1 MTVMIYRLLVTVFLI
16 GFSSLLSAQEHAKI
30 VIKGTA
36 RGNLV
41 KAVKL
46 VIFNAQKETIPVRIA
61 SDGSFGVTTK
71 QAGVYPA
78 EFQSADGSFYIPFF
92 IESGCDY
99 QVELDLD
106 NLGQSV
112 IKGGEAQALF
122 LAIENLRAEK
132 RKAVKELEDR
142 LMPRFMEAYNKGD
155 KATAAD
161 SACMKSVMEQFEE
174 QEKTY
179 KSKERQLFGENSDNL
194 VVAFRLYGDMPELE
208 MEEIRERFDMLSQRS
223 RDSFIGR
230 KISEAME
237 KMQVLEVGK
246 IAPDF
251 TMKNPE
257 GKEYSLHSIR
267 GKVKIVDFW
276 ASWCAPCRAENPRMK
291 KLYADF
297 KEKGLEIIGV
307 SLDKTRMSWIKAVN
321 DDGLTWVQLSD
332 LMGNASPVMKRYNV
346 EHIPFTIVLDEENR
360 IIARNLR
367 GEELYQKIAELL
379 TAPSG
384 ETNGEKE
391 LFARRSFLNKPMPAL
406 HIDKWISEP
415 PRTEGKFV
423 LYEFWA
429 TYCGPC
435 LKAFPHLNSMAKE
448 FKDDLVIIGI
458 APQSEKTVRAMK
470 KPVMEFYS
478 AIDENN
484 KNQATFELEGI
495 PHSKLVSPEGIVIWE
510 GCPVLEGFELTTE
523 KVRALIQK
531 YKK

>member
-1 MTVMIYRLLVTVFLI
+1 MIYRVLFTVLLI
-16 GFSSLLSAQEHAKI
+16 GFSSLLPAQDRVEIA
-30 VIKGTA
+30 IKGTS
-36 RGNLV
+36 RGSMV
-41 KAVKL
+41 KNVKL
-46 VIFNAQKETIPVRIA
+46 VIFNAQKETVPIQFAP
-61 SDGSFGVTTK
+61 DGSFGITTR
-71 QAGVYPA
+71 QTGVYPA
-78 EFQSADGSFYIPFF
+78 EFQSGDGHFYIPFF
-92 IESGCDY
+92 IEPGCDY
-99 QVELDLD
+99 HVELDLD
-106 NLGQSV
+106 NLGRSV
-112 IKGGEAQALF
+112 VKGGAAQALY
-122 LAIENLRAEK
+122 LTIEALRAEK

-142 LMPRFMEAYNKGD
+142 LMPSFMEAYNKGD
-155 KATAAD
+155 KATASD
-161 SACMKSVMEQFEE
+161 LVYMKSVMEQFEAL
-174 QEKTY
+174 EKTY
-179 KSKERQLFGENSDNL
+179 RAREYQLFRENNDNQ
-194 VVAFRLYGDMPELE
+194 VVAFRLYGDMSELE
-208 MEEIRERFDMLSQRS
+208 MEEIKERFEMLSQRN
-223 RDSFIGR
+223 RDSFIG
-230 KISEAME
+230 KTIAEVME
-237 KMQVLEVGK
+237 KMLVLEVGK
-246 IAPDF
+246 VAPDF

-257 GKEYSLHSIR
+257 GQELSLHSIR

-307 SLDKTRMSWIKAVN
+307 SLDKTKMAWTKAIH
-321 DDGLTWVQLSD
+321 DDGLPWIQLSD
-332 LMGNASPVMKRYNV
+332 LLGNASPVMKRYNV
-346 EHIPFTIVLDEENR
+346 EQIPFMIVLDEENR
-360 IIARNLR
+360 IVARNLR
-367 GEELYQKIAELL
+367 GEELYRKIAELL
-379 TAPSG
+379 TVFSG

-406 HIDKWISEP
+406 HIDKWISEQ

-458 APQSEKTVRAMK
+458 APQPEKTVRAMK

-484 KNQATFELEGI
+484 KNQETFELEGI
-495 PHSKLVSPEGIVIWE
+495 PHSKLVSPDGIVIWE

-523 KVRALIQK
+523 KVGALIQK